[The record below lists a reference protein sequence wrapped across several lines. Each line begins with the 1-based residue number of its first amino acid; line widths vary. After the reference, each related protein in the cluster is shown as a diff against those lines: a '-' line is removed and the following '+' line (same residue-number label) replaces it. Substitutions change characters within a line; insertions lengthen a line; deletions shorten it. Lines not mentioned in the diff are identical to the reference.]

1 MVTRKTT
8 AVAFIAILI
17 IAWLVVL
24 VTQVGAQ
31 TTDEQKQ
38 ALVGEWRGRSEGY
51 MRAYVTLIIHE
62 IDTAKTKARCTYTT
76 ALMGEKKYPVLADFT
91 PGANPKLDFKLE
103 MGDYQ
108 FVLKNNQL
116 QGRFKGIIDGIYV
129 NSTITMEKYPKK

>member
-1 MVTRKTT
+1 MVSRKTT

-38 ALVGEWRGRSEGY
+38 ALIGEWRGRSEGY
-51 MRAYVTLIIHE
+51 MRASVTLIIHE

>member
-1 MVTRKTT
+1 
-8 AVAFIAILI
+8 
-17 IAWLVVL
+17 
-24 VTQVGAQ
+24 
-31 TTDEQKQ
+31 
-38 ALVGEWRGRSEGY
+38 
-51 MRAYVTLIIHE
+51 MRASVTLIIHE

-116 QGRFKGIIDGIYV
+116 QGSFKGIIDGIYL
-129 NSTITMEKYPKK
+129 NSNITMEKYPKK

>member
-38 ALVGEWRGRSEGY
+38 ALIGEWRGRSEGY
-51 MRAYVTLIIHE
+51 MRASVTLIIHE